1 MPRIQFFQHSLKKH
15 ILSKQIKFEDI
26 GDIEGI
32 ILLKEQSSLPQG
44 YIFIGEED
52 TVQHL
57 LKTTEIKYPTTIF
70 IAGSRKDFLPTFTQK
85 QPINYIITD
94 LDIIDLYNKTNK
106 IVSNYKYWT
115 SALLKALCEG
125 KNLHQIIILA
135 SNMIKAPIYL
145 LNAGFKVI
153 CSNTEKQIDDIYE
166 KEISENGYL
175 SFDSINSISLDTS
188 LKIYSNVRLYTYPSQ
203 ATDSTYYRCEISS
216 ENNVIANLLII
227 VNQGHSYID
236 MPDLILHLSNIIKKF
251 LLDEYGD
258 AFHQD
263 TICSTFIKDIIEQKI
278 VDLNDIESRSK
289 MLPYPIKGFLY
300 CILIRFDE
308 EGKKKKIPFSYI
320 ISQLEEIFEET
331 NITVYKDEIYI
342 LHCQDERTFSDL
354 CFDYEQLSTLL
365 VRYNAYAGIS
375 NGSRH
380 LNKIYTMYMLSANA
394 IRLGVPFRRVDRNPR
409 IFNYEDYSIYYLID
423 LCVQKFTQLHNH
435 DDIIYLTHPSIIAI
449 CRYDKKHK
457 TNLCDVLFHYLI
469 NDRSIMLTAQALYM
483 HRNTVQNKIN
493 KISEIITIPLDNGYM
508 QQRMIISYYI
518 MKYYEIYMNSA
529 LKL

>member
-1 MPRIQFFQHSLKKH
+1 MPRIQFFQHALNKH
-15 ILSKQIKFEDI
+15 ILYKQIKFEDI

-32 ILLKEQSSLPQG
+32 ILLKEQSSLPRG
-44 YIFIGEED
+44 YIFIGEEA
-52 TVQHL
+52 TVQLL

-70 IAGSRKDFLPTFTQK
+70 IAGGSKGSIPGCNHK
-85 QPINYIITD
+85 IPINYIVTN
-94 LDIIDLYNKTNK
+94 LDIIDLYNKINK

-115 SALLKALCEG
+115 STLMKALCEG

-145 LNAGFKVI
+145 LNSGFKVI

-175 SFDSINSISLDTS
+175 SYDSINSLSRETN
-188 LKIYSNVRLYTYPSQ
+188 LKIYGNTKLFTFISQ
-203 ATDSTYYRCEISS
+203 TTNHTYYRCEISS
-216 ENNVIANLLII
+216 KNTVVANLLII
-227 VNQGHSYID
+227 VDQSHSSID
-236 MPDLILHLSNIIKKF
+236 MPDLILNLSSIVKKF

-263 TICSTFIKDIIEQKI
+263 TICSTFIKDIIEQKL
-278 VDLNDIESRSK
+278 VDLNDIDSRSK
-289 MLPYPIKGFLY
+289 MLPYPLKGFIY
-300 CILIRFDE
+300 GILIQFDA
-308 EGKKKKIPFSYI
+308 EGKKKKIPYSYI

-331 NITVYKDEIYI
+331 NITVYKEEIYI
-342 LHCQDERTFSDL
+342 LYCQEERSFSDL
-354 CFDYEQLSTLL
+354 DFNYEQLSTLL

-380 LNKIYTMYMLSANA
+380 LNKIYTMYLLSANA
-394 IRLGVPFRRVDRNPR
+394 IRLGIPFRRADRNPR

-423 LCVQKFTQLHNH
+423 LSVQKFTQLHNH
-435 DDIIYLTHPSIIAI
+435 NDIIYLTHPSIIAI

-469 NDRSIMLTAQALYM
+469 NDRSITLTAQALFM
-483 HRNTVQNKIN
+483 HRNTVQNKVN
-493 KISEIITIPLDNGYM
+493 KISEIITIPLDNGYV

-518 MKYYEIYMNSA
+518 MKYYEIYMNND